1 MENLPINNAKKFAKK
16 KMHEDADD
24 HVLDISVVKTAL
36 PIAHLNMESPEA
48 MQKIVHQLQ
57 VHQIE
62 LEMQNEELRSTQ
74 FELETARLR
83 YFDLYDLAPV
93 GYCTLSE
100 HGLILEANLM
110 AATLFDTSRSDLVN
124 KPISNFIFKVDQDNF
139 YLHRKR
145 LIESGEPQ
153 SYDLRIINSKGG
165 EPTWI
170 HLTSTYEKNADGVP
184 ILRKVMTDISARKK
198 VEQTLRE
205 SEERYHKEQ
214 HRLDQILKSS
224 NIELGRATVLAERAS
239 AAAEKASAVA
249 EKANLAKS
257 DFLSN
262 MSHELRTPLGAI
274 LGFAQLIDT
283 GSPAPTP
290 KQKRNVDQILLA
302 GWYLLDLIN
311 EILDL
316 ALIESGKLS
325 MSLEPVALSQ
335 ALRECETMIEPQA
348 EKHGIEVN
356 FVDIDLPYIVNA
368 DRTRLK
374 QVLINLM
381 SNAIKY
387 NKPDGTVVVSCIQ
400 SSEHIRICVKDSGQ
414 GLAPEQIA
422 QLFQPFNR
430 LGQENNA
437 EEGTGIGLV
446 MTKRLIELMDGKIGL
461 ESIVGEGSTFWI
473 EIPRDHTHSTIK
485 RKITQ
490 NPLEKLHAS
499 QNTSIHKLL
508 YVEDNPANLM
518 LVEDIIERRPDFEL
532 FSAQDGISGIE
543 LARSKQPNIIL
554 MDINLP
560 GISGIDALK
569 ILQKDSL
576 TSHIPIIALSA
587 NAIPADIQKGLDAGF
602 FRYLT
607 KPIKI
612 NELLATI
619 DLAIAFAEETG
630 AHEIN

>member
-1 MENLPINNAKKFAKK
+1 METILTDFAEQSPRRRAGD
-16 KMHEDADD
+16 HE
-24 HVLDISVVKTAL
+24 VDISLGKIAL
-36 PIAHLNMESPEA
+36 AVTNLGLDSPEE
-48 MQKIVHQLQ
+48 MQKLVHQLQ

-62 LEMQNEELRSTQ
+62 LEMQNEELRRAQ

-110 AATLFDTSRSDLVN
+110 AAKMFDTSRSDLVN
-124 KPISNFIFKVDQDNF
+124 KPISSFIFKNDQDIY

-153 SYDLRIINSKGG
+153 SYDLRIINNNGG

-170 HLTSTYEKNADGVP
+170 HLTATYEKNADGVP
-184 ILRKVMTDISARKK
+184 TLRKVMTDISARKK

-205 SEERYHKEQ
+205 SEERYHREQ

-224 NIELGRATVLAERAS
+224 NIELGRATVIAERAS
-239 AAAEKASAVA
+239 AAA

-262 MSHELRTPLGAI
+262 MSHELRTPLSAI

-290 KQKRNVDQILLA
+290 KQKRNLDQILLA

-335 ALRECETMIEPQA
+335 VLRDCETMIEPQA
-348 EKHGIEVN
+348 DKHSIDVK
-356 FVDIDLPYIVNA
+356 FIDIDLAYVVKA

-387 NKPDGTVVVSCIQ
+387 NTPDGTVVVSCIQ

-473 EIPRDHTHSTIK
+473 EIPSANNDSTIEQNT
-485 RKITQ
+485 TQ
-490 NPLEKLHAS
+490 NSTEKPHAH
-499 QNTSIHKLL
+499 QNRSTHKLL

-518 LVEDIIERRPDFEL
+518 LVEDIIERRADLEL
-532 FSAQDGISGIE
+532 FTAQDGISGIE

-569 ILQKDSL
+569 VLQKDSL

-587 NAIPADIQKGLDAGF
+587 NAIPADIQKGLEAGF

-619 DLAIAFAEETG
+619 DLAITFSAE
-630 AHEIN
+630 ANAYKIN

>member
-1 MENLPINNAKKFAKK
+1 MENILADKTVDFAEQLPHRSAL
-16 KMHEDADD
+16 D
-24 HVLDISVVKTAL
+24 HAVDISLEKIAL
-36 PIAHLNMESPEA
+36 TIENLDAESREE

-57 VHQIE
+57 AHQIE
-62 LEMQNEELRSTQ
+62 LEMQNEELRRTQ

-110 AATLFDTSRSDLVN
+110 AANLFDTSRGDLVD
-124 KPISNFIFKVDQDNF
+124 KPISSFIFKGDQDIY
-139 YLHRKR
+139 YLHRDR

-153 SYDLRIINSKGG
+153 SYDLRIINNKGS

-170 HLTSTYEKNADGVP
+170 HLTATCEKNADGVS

-198 VEQTLRE
+198 IEQTLRE

-224 NIELGRATVLAERAS
+224 NIELGRATVLAEKAS
-239 AAAEKASAVA
+239 AAAEKA
-249 EKANLAKS
+249 NHAKS

-283 GSPAPTP
+283 GSPPPTP

-335 ALRECETMIEPQA
+335 VLRDCETMIEPQA
-348 EKHGIEVN
+348 TKHSIDVK
-356 FVDIDLPYIVNA
+356 FIDIDLPYIVTA

-400 SSEHIRICVKDSGQ
+400 SSEHIRICVEDSGQ
-414 GLAPEQIA
+414 GLAAEQIA

-446 MTKRLIELMDGKIGL
+446 MTKRLIELMGGKIGL
-461 ESIVGEGSTFWI
+461 ESTVAEGSIFWV
-473 EIPRDHTHSTIK
+473 EIPRSSAESIIK
-485 RKITQ
+485 YKTTP
-490 NPLEKLHAS
+490 NPLEIPNVL
-499 QNTSIHKLL
+499 QNASIHRLL

-518 LVEDIIERRPDFEL
+518 LVEDIIERRADIGL
-532 FSAQDGISGIE
+532 FTAQDGIRGIE
-543 LARSKQPNIIL
+543 LARTKQPNIIL

-560 GISGIDALK
+560 GISGIDALR
-569 ILQKDSL
+569 ILQKDPL

-619 DLAIAFAEETG
+619 DLAITFNAG
-630 AHEIN
+630 ADADRIS

>member
-1 MENLPINNAKKFAKK
+1 MENILADKTVDFAEQLPHRSAL
-16 KMHEDADD
+16 D
-24 HVLDISVVKTAL
+24 HAVDISLEKIAL
-36 PIAHLNMESPEA
+36 TIENLDAESREE
-48 MQKIVHQLQ
+48 MQKIVQQLQ
-57 VHQIE
+57 AHQIE
-62 LEMQNEELRSTQ
+62 LEMQNEEFRRTQ

-110 AATLFDTSRSDLVN
+110 AANLFDTSRGDLVD
-124 KPISNFIFKVDQDNF
+124 KPISSFIFKGDQDIY
-139 YLHRKR
+139 YLHRDR

-153 SYDLRIINSKGG
+153 SYDLRIINNKGS

-170 HLTSTYEKNADGVP
+170 HLTATCEKNADGVS

-198 VEQTLRE
+198 IEQTLRE

-224 NIELGRATVLAERAS
+224 NIELGRATVLAEKAS
-239 AAAEKASAVA
+239 AAAEKA
-249 EKANLAKS
+249 NHAKS

-283 GSPAPTP
+283 GSPPPTP

-335 ALRECETMIEPQA
+335 VLRDCETMIEPQA
-348 EKHGIEVN
+348 TKHSIDVK
-356 FVDIDLPYIVNA
+356 FIDIDLPYIVTA

-400 SSEHIRICVKDSGQ
+400 SSEHIRICVEDSGQ
-414 GLAPEQIA
+414 GLAAEQIA

-446 MTKRLIELMDGKIGL
+446 MTKRLIELMGGKIGL
-461 ESIVGEGSTFWI
+461 ESTVAEGSIFWV
-473 EIPRDHTHSTIK
+473 EIPRSSAESIIK
-485 RKITQ
+485 YKTTP
-490 NPLEKLHAS
+490 NPLEIPNVH
-499 QNTSIHKLL
+499 QNASIHRLL

-518 LVEDIIERRPDFEL
+518 LVEDIIERRADIGL
-532 FSAQDGISGIE
+532 FTAQDGIRGIE
-543 LARSKQPNIIL
+543 LARTKQPNIIL

-560 GISGIDALK
+560 GISGIDALR
-569 ILQKDSL
+569 ILQKDPL

-619 DLAIAFAEETG
+619 DLAITFNAG
-630 AHEIN
+630 ADADKIS

>member
-1 MENLPINNAKKFAKK
+1 MDNILTDKALHFAKQSPPLTRVGDSEADVSLE
-16 KMHEDADD
+16 KMA
-24 HVLDISVVKTAL
+24 LTVKNL
-36 PIAHLNMESPEA
+36 ELESPAEI
-48 MQKIVHQLQ
+48 QKIVHQLQ

-62 LEMQNEELRSTQ
+62 LEMQNEELRRTQ

-110 AATLFDTSRSDLVN
+110 AANMFDTSRGDLVN
-124 KPISNFIFKVDQDNF
+124 KPISNFIFKSDQDIY

-153 SYDLRIINSKGG
+153 SYDLRIINSSSV
-165 EPTWI
+165 EPTWV
-170 HLTSTYEKNADGVP
+170 HLTATYEKNIDGTP

-205 SEERYHKEQ
+205 SEDRYHREQ

-224 NIELGRATVLAERAS
+224 NIELGRATVLAEKAS
-239 AAAEKASAVA
+239 AAA

-325 MSLEPVALSQ
+325 MSLEPVTLSQ

-348 EKHGIEVN
+348 EKHGIKVE
-356 FVDIDLPYIVNA
+356 FIDIDLPYIVNA

-387 NKPDGTVVVSCIQ
+387 NKPDGSVVISCSQ
-400 SSEHIRICVKDSGQ
+400 SSEHIRISVTDTGQ
-414 GLAPEQIA
+414 GLSPEQIA

-430 LGQENNA
+430 LGQENNM

-446 MTKRLIELMDGKIGL
+446 MTKRLIELMGGKIGL
-461 ESIVGEGSTFWI
+461 VSTVGTGSAFWI
-473 EIPRDHTHSTIK
+473 EIPSANNHPIIERETTP
-485 RKITQ
+485 
-490 NPLEKLHAS
+490 NPLEKLPAN
-499 QNTSIHKLL
+499 QNTLIHKLL

-518 LVEDIIERRPDFEL
+518 LVEDIIERREDIKL
-532 FSAQDGISGIE
+532 FTALDGISGVEI
-543 LARSKQPNIIL
+543 ARNIQPNIIL

-569 ILQKDSL
+569 ILQKDPL

-587 NAIPADIQKGLDAGF
+587 NAIPADIQKGLEAGF

-612 NELLATI
+612 DELLATV
-619 DLAIAFAEETG
+619 DLAITIAAPDGLT
-630 AHEIN
+630 

>member
-1 MENLPINNAKKFAKK
+1 MATILPDSADQLPHRRASDHGVAISLEKIALTVKNL
-16 KMHEDADD
+16 D
-24 HVLDISVVKTAL
+24 
-36 PIAHLNMESPEA
+36 MESPKE
-48 MQKIVHQLQ
+48 MQKLVHQLQ
-57 VHQIE
+57 VHQVE
-62 LEMQNEELRSTQ
+62 LEMQNEELRRTQ

-110 AATLFDTSRSDLVN
+110 AAKLFDTSRADLVD
-124 KPISNFIFKVDQDNF
+124 KPISSFISKGDQDIY

-145 LIESGEPQ
+145 LIATGEPQ
-153 SYDLRIINSKGG
+153 SYDLRILNDKGKPIWVNINA
-165 EPTWI
+165 
-170 HLTSTYEKNADGVP
+170 TYETDGDGVP
-184 ILRKVMTDISARKK
+184 LLRKVITDISGRKQA
-198 VEQTLRE
+198 EQTLRE
-205 SEERYHKEQ
+205 SEERYHREQ
-214 HRLDQILKSS
+214 YRLDQILKSS

-239 AAAEKASAVA
+239 AAA

-283 GSPAPTP
+283 GFPAPTP

-325 MSLEPVALSQ
+325 LSLEPVALSQ
-335 ALRECETMIEPQA
+335 VLRDCETMIEPQA
-348 EKHGIEVN
+348 NKHSIDVK
-356 FVDIDLPYIVNA
+356 FIDIDLPYIVNA

-387 NKPDGTVVVSCIQ
+387 NKPDGTVVVSCFQ
-400 SSEHIRICVKDSGQ
+400 SPEHIRICVEDSGH

-430 LGQENNA
+430 LGQENNM

-446 MTKRLIELMDGKIGL
+446 MTKRLIELMGGKIGL
-461 ESIVGEGSTFWI
+461 ESAVTEGSIFWV
-473 EIPRDHTHSTIK
+473 EIPRSNAESTIVFK
-485 RKITQ
+485 TAPG
-490 NPLEKLHAS
+490 PLEKLHTHENA
-499 QNTSIHKLL
+499 SIHKLL

-518 LVEDIIERRPDFEL
+518 LVEDIIERRADLEL
-532 FSAQDGISGIE
+532 FTAQDGISGVE
-543 LARSKQPNIIL
+543 LARTKQPNIIL

-560 GISGIDALK
+560 GISGIDALR
-569 ILQKDSL
+569 ILQKDPL

-619 DLAIAFAEETG
+619 DLAITFAAATG
-630 AHEIN
+630 THKSR